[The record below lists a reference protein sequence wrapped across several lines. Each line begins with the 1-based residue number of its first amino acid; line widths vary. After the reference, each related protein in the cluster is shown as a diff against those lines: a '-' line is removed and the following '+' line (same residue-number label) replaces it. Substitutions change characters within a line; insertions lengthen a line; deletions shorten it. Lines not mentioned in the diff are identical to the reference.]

1 MNKLKCVIYA
11 PVDTYSGYGSN
22 SRDKIKAI
30 IELKKEDW
38 DIKIMTCRW
47 GNTSQGFIEDNTLD
61 WGFLKEYIL
70 PQGPLTSQPDI
81 MIWITIPN
89 EAQPIGKYNI
99 LITAGI
105 ETTLAHNSWIEGC
118 NRMDLVLVSS
128 KHSKDI
134 LLNTKYEKRN
144 AQTNI
149 PEGLLEVTTPVEVL
163 FEGADINTYQP
174 DIPTNR
180 NIGLKDIP
188 ESFCF
193 LFTGAWLQ
201 GDIGQDRKN
210 VGLLIKAFYETFK
223 NNPNP
228 PALVLKTSTVTTS
241 YMDKREILRRIDA
254 IKKSVVAKSLPK
266 VYLLHGDFTD
276 YEINELYN
284 NSKIKAM
291 VSLTKGEGF
300 GRPLLEFS
308 LVNKPILVSNWSGH
322 LDFLNRDQTLLIDGK
337 LENVHHSALMENII
351 IPESQWFSID
361 IMQLGQ
367 KFIEIYKNN
376 KGWTELARKQGLY
389 NREHFSWDKMKDLM
403 NEYFTKYIP
412 NLPRVQQLILPKLMK
427 KISLP
432 TLNKI
437 EEPKVLEDQK

>member
-1 MNKLKCVIYA
+1 MNKLKCVISC
-11 PVDTYSGYGSN
+11 PINCYSGYSSR
-22 SRDKIKAI
+22 SRDLVKAI
-30 IELKKEDW
+30 IESKKDDW
-38 DIKIMTCRW
+38 DVKIMPQRW
-47 GNTSQGFIEDNTLD
+47 GNTSQNFIEENPEWQWLN
-61 WGFLKEYIL
+61 EYIL

-81 MIWITIPN
+81 WMQITVCN
-89 EAQPIGKYNI
+89 EFTPVGKYNI
-99 LITAGI
+99 GISAGI

-134 LLNTKYEKRN
+134 LQNTKYEKRN

-149 PEGLLEVTTPVEVL
+149 PEGLLEVTTQIEVL
-163 FEGADINTYQP
+163 FEGADINIYQP
-174 DIPTNR
+174 NIPTNR
-180 NIGLKDIP
+180 NVSLKDIP
-188 ESFCF
+188 EAFCF

-228 PALVLKTSTVTTS
+228 PALILKTSTVTTS

-276 YEINELYN
+276 NEINELYN
-284 NSKIKAM
+284 NSKVKAM

-337 LENVHHSALMENII
+337 LENVHQSALMENII
-351 IPESQWFSID
+351 IPESQWFNID
-361 IMQLGQ
+361 KMQLGQ

-389 NREHFSWDKMKDLM
+389 NRENFSWDKMKDLM

-412 NLPRVQQLILPKLMK
+412 NLPRTQQLILPKLMK

-437 EEPKVLEDQK
+437 EESKVLENQK